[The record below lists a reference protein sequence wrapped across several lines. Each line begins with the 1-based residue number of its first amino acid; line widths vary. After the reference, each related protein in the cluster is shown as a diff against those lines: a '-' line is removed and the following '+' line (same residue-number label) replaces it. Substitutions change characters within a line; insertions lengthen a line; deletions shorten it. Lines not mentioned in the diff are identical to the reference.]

1 MNEKSEIL
9 QCGITILSKSSCI
22 SLWPDENHPP
32 VGFTGIGSPSGPG
45 NVGGQKKVNGSLE
58 ETLSSSKFIGLV
70 GFFLNGFG
78 KATNFPSVPNHLE
91 DL

>member
-1 MNEKSEIL
+1 MK
-9 QCGITILSKSSCI
+9 
-22 SLWPDENHPP
+22 HPVEGKRKKIIHVCKIIQFSRGYLVP
-32 VGFTGIGSPSGPG
+32 LPTYIPG

-58 ETLSSSKFIGLV
+58 ETVSSSKFIGLV

-78 KATNFPSVPNHLE
+78 KATNFPSVPNHLD

>member
-1 MNEKSEIL
+1 MYIL
-9 QCGITILSKSSCI
+9 KIHFRI
-22 SLWPDENHPP
+22 P
-32 VGFTGIGSPSGPG
+32 SPSTTLPG

-58 ETLSSSKFIGLV
+58 ETVSSSKFIGLV